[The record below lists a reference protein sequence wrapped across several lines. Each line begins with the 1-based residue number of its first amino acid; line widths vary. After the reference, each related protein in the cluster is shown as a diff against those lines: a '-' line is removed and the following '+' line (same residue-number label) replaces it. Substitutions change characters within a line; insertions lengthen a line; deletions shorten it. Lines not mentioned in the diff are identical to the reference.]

1 MLFSTNSIATHAQG
15 CFLFDFD
22 EDRRIEGQKGNPS
35 KSLQKE
41 ILPSMLFCC
50 DISIFSIVFIARFE
64 SFRGKSARDALFTFH
79 SQLQRI
85 HLNWPDISDIHFE
98 KFLFTDYFSL
108 GPVLLFFPSFSF
120 ESCRSHFYFNLFWQ
134 DFRLNSQQKNVGGR
148 ENLWGNLQWDHFRYI
163 FFFCKK
169 RDAFVAWKEQVVWL
183 MVDWML

>member
-1 MLFSTNSIATHAQG
+1 MLFSTNNIAAHAQG
-15 CFLFDFD
+15 CFLFD
-22 EDRRIEGQKGNPS
+22 EDRRIEGQKGNLS

-108 GPVLLFFPSFSF
+108 GPVKLFFFLLSRLKAVEVTFISIYFDRISDWIANKKMLGVGKICEVIYSGTISDISFFSA
-120 ESCRSHFYFNLFWQ
+120 
-134 DFRLNSQQKNVGGR
+134 KNVML
-148 ENLWGNLQWDHFRYI
+148 LWHEKNKSCG
-163 FFFCKK
+163 
-169 RDAFVAWKEQVVWL
+169 
-183 MVDWML
+183 